1 MFLGVWFLLGYFAVI
16 DNLRYTCDASQFSC
30 GQAAERCTERNT
42 DISLGEYLLSVMSPS
57 TEAHGFLHWSTL
69 VGVRNGDL
77 TELNSAQICIPQDAL
92 AC

>member
-1 MFLGVWFLLGYFAVI
+1 MLGYFAVI
-16 DNLRYTCDASQFSC
+16 ANLRYTGDASQFSC

-42 DISLGEYLLSVMSPS
+42 DVSLGEYRLSVMPPS

-77 TELNSAQICIPQDAL
+77 TELNSALICISQDSL